1 MLKDNLKALRK
12 ARGLSQQELAEKC
25 NVVRQTV
32 SKWEQGLSAP
42 DSQMLLTLSEALQTP
57 VNAIL
62 EETPAQ
68 EAESAGDLPREPEEL
83 NRQLSQ
89 NRQTRRKLLHWLL
102 ILLLAAIAAGY
113 AALGVFGSAYL
124 GWDFSDPEIA
134 VVGTILH
141 GLEWVFVRTAPI
153 AVLGLLPGIFL
164 TRKRKGS

>member
-32 SKWEQGLSAP
+32 SKWEQGLSVP
-42 DSQMLLTLSEALQTP
+42 DSQMLLVLSEVLQVP

-62 EETPAQ
+62 EVAPV
-68 EAESAGDLPREPEEL
+68 EAVEPTGS
-83 NRQLSQ
+83 LSQ
-89 NRQTRRKLLHWLL
+89 KPAGWNRETGRKILHWLM
-102 ILLLAAIAAGY
+102 ISLLAAIAVGY
-113 AALGVFGSAYL
+113 AMLGVFGSAYL
-124 GWDFSDPEIA
+124 GWDFSNPEIA

-153 AVLGLLPGIFL
+153 AVMALLPGIFL
-164 TRKRKGS
+164 TRKKKEA

>member
-32 SKWEQGLSAP
+32 SKWEQGLSVP
-42 DSQMLLTLSEALQTP
+42 DSQMLLVLSEVLQVP

-62 EETPAQ
+62 EVAPMEAAEPAGSLPQKRQGWNRET
-68 EAESAGDLPREPEEL
+68 G
-83 NRQLSQ
+83 
-89 NRQTRRKLLHWLL
+89 RKILHWTM
-102 ILLLAAIAAGY
+102 ISLLAAIAVGY
-113 AALGVFGSAYL
+113 AMLGVFGSAYL
-124 GWDFSDPEIA
+124 GWDFSNPEIA

-153 AVLGLLPGIFL
+153 ALMALLPGIFL
-164 TRKRKGS
+164 TRKKKGV

>member
-1 MLKDNLKALRK
+1 MLKDNLKTLRK

-42 DSQMLLTLSEALQTP
+42 DSQMLLVLSEVLQVP

-62 EETPAQ
+62 EVAPVGVAEPAGSLPQRREGWNRET
-68 EAESAGDLPREPEEL
+68 G
-83 NRQLSQ
+83 
-89 NRQTRRKLLHWLL
+89 RKILHWLM
-102 ILLLAAIAAGY
+102 ISLLAAIAAGY
-113 AALGVFGSAYL
+113 AVLGVFGSAYL

-153 AVLGLLPGIFL
+153 AVMALLPGIFL
-164 TRKRKGS
+164 TRKKKEA

>member
-32 SKWEQGLSAP
+32 SKWEQGLSVP
-42 DSQMLLTLSEALQTP
+42 DSQMLLVLSEVLQVP

-62 EETPAQ
+62 EEAPV
-68 EAESAGDLPREPEEL
+68 EAAELAGSIPQRREEW
-83 NRQLSQ
+83 NRE
-89 NRQTRRKLLHWLL
+89 TGRKILHWLM
-102 ILLLAAIAAGY
+102 ISLLAAIAAGY
-113 AALGVFGSAYL
+113 AVLGVFGSAYL

-153 AVLGLLPGIFL
+153 AVLGLLAGIFL
-164 TRKRKGS
+164 TRKKKEA

>member
-42 DSQMLLTLSEALQTP
+42 DSQMLLVLSEVFQVP

-62 EETPAQ
+62 EVAPMEAVEPAGSLPQKRQGWNRET
-68 EAESAGDLPREPEEL
+68 G
-83 NRQLSQ
+83 
-89 NRQTRRKLLHWLL
+89 RKILHWTM
-102 ILLLAAIAAGY
+102 ISLLAAIAVGY
-113 AALGVFGSAYL
+113 AMLGVFGSAYL

-153 AVLGLLPGIFL
+153 AVLGLLAGIFL
-164 TRKRKGS
+164 TRKKKEA

>member
-42 DSQMLLTLSEALQTP
+42 DSQMLLVLSEVFQVP
-57 VNAIL
+57 VNAFL
-62 EETPAQ
+62 EEAPV
-68 EAESAGDLPREPEEL
+68 EAVEPTES
-83 NRQLSQ
+83 LSQ
-89 NRQTRRKLLHWLL
+89 KPEGQTGRKILHWLM
-102 ILLLAAIAAGY
+102 IFLLAAIAAGFTV
-113 AALGVFGSAYL
+113 LGVFGSAYL

-153 AVLGLLPGIFL
+153 AVMALLPGIFL
-164 TRKRKGS
+164 TRKKKEA

>member
-42 DSQMLLTLSEALQTP
+42 DSQMLLVLSEVFQVP

-62 EETPAQ
+62 EVAPMEAAEPAG
-68 EAESAGDLPREPEEL
+68 S
-83 NRQLSQ
+83 LSQ
-89 NRQTRRKLLHWLL
+89 KPAGWNRETGRKILHWLM
-102 ILLLAAIAAGY
+102 ISLLAAIAAGY
-113 AALGVFGSAYL
+113 AVLGVFGSAYL

-153 AVLGLLPGIFL
+153 DVIALLPGIFL
-164 TRKRKGS
+164 TRKKKEA

>member
-42 DSQMLLTLSEALQTP
+42 DSQMLLVLSEVFQVP

-62 EETPAQ
+62 EVAPMEAAEPAG
-68 EAESAGDLPREPEEL
+68 SLPQKWEGWNREIG
-83 NRQLSQ
+83 
-89 NRQTRRKLLHWLL
+89 RKILHWLM
-102 ILLLAAIAAGY
+102 ISLLTAIAAGS
-113 AALGVFGSAYL
+113 AVLGVFGSAYL
-124 GWDFSDPEIA
+124 GWNFSDPEIA

-141 GLEWVFVRTAPI
+141 VLAWIFVRTAPI
-153 AVLGLLPGIFL
+153 AVLGLLAGIFL
-164 TRKRKGS
+164 TRKKKEA

>member
-32 SKWEQGLSAP
+32 SKWEQGLSVP
-42 DSQMLLTLSEALQTP
+42 DSQMLLVLSEVLRVP

-62 EETPAQ
+62 EEALV
-68 EAESAGDLPREPEEL
+68 EAVELAGSLPQKRQGWNRE
-83 NRQLSQ
+83 
-89 NRQTRRKLLHWLL
+89 TGRKILHWLM
-102 ILLLAAIAAGY
+102 ISLLAAIAVGY
-113 AALGVFGSAYL
+113 AMLGVFGSAYL

-153 AVLGLLPGIFL
+153 AVMALLPGIFL
-164 TRKRKGS
+164 TRKKKEA

>member
-32 SKWEQGLSAP
+32 SKWEQGLSVP
-42 DSQMLLTLSEALQTP
+42 DSQMLLVLSEVLQVP

-62 EETPAQ
+62 EEAPV
-68 EAESAGDLPREPEEL
+68 EAVEPTGS
-83 NRQLSQ
+83 LSQ
-89 NRQTRRKLLHWLL
+89 KPAGWNRETGRKILHWLM
-102 ILLLAAIAAGY
+102 ISLLAAIAAGY
-113 AALGVFGSAYL
+113 AVLGVFGSAYL

-153 AVLGLLPGIFL
+153 AVLGLLAGIFL
-164 TRKRKGS
+164 TRKKKEA

>member
-32 SKWEQGLSAP
+32 SKWEQGLSVP
-42 DSQMLLTLSEALQTP
+42 DSQMLLVLSELFQVS

-62 EETPAQ
+62 EEAPVG
-68 EAESAGDLPREPEEL
+68 EAEPAGS
-83 NRQLSQ
+83 LSQ
-89 NRQTRRKLLHWLL
+89 KPEGINRQTGRKILHWLM
-102 ILLLAAIAAGY
+102 ISLLAAIAAGY
-113 AALGVFGSAYL
+113 AVLGVFGSAYL

-141 GLEWVFVRTAPI
+141 GMEWVFVRTAPI
-153 AVLGLLPGIFL
+153 AVIALLPGIFL
-164 TRKRKGS
+164 TRKKKEA

>member
-42 DSQMLLTLSEALQTP
+42 DSQMLLVLSGVFQGP

-62 EETPAQ
+62 EVAPMEAAEPAG
-68 EAESAGDLPREPEEL
+68 SLPQKCEGWNREIG
-83 NRQLSQ
+83 
-89 NRQTRRKLLHWLL
+89 RKILPWLMISLLT
-102 ILLLAAIAAGY
+102 AIAAGY
-113 AALGVFGSAYL
+113 AVLGVFGSAYL
-124 GWDFSDPEIA
+124 GWNFSDPEIA

-141 GLEWVFVRTAPI
+141 GLEWIFVRTAPI
-153 AVLGLLPGIFL
+153 AVLGLLAGVFL
-164 TRKRKGS
+164 TRNKKEA

>member
-42 DSQMLLTLSEALQTP
+42 DSQMLLVLSEVLQVP
-57 VNAIL
+57 VNAFL
-62 EETPAQ
+62 EKAPV
-68 EAESAGDLPREPEEL
+68 EAVEPTGS
-83 NRQLSQ
+83 LSQ
-89 NRQTRRKLLHWLL
+89 KPAGWNRETGRKILHWTM
-102 ILLLAAIAAGY
+102 ISLLAAIAVDY
-113 AALGVFGSAYL
+113 AMLGVFGSAYL
-124 GWDFSDPEIA
+124 GWDFSNPEIA

-153 AVLGLLPGIFL
+153 AVLGLLAGIFL
-164 TRKRKGS
+164 TRKKKEA

>member
-32 SKWEQGLSAP
+32 SKWEQGLSVP
-42 DSQMLLTLSEALQTP
+42 DSQMLLVLSEVLQVP

-62 EETPAQ
+62 EVAPVEAAELAGSIPQRREEWNRET
-68 EAESAGDLPREPEEL
+68 G
-83 NRQLSQ
+83 
-89 NRQTRRKLLHWLL
+89 RKILHWLM
-102 ILLLAAIAAGY
+102 ISLLTAIAAGFTV
-113 AALGVFGSAYL
+113 LGVFGSAYL

-153 AVLGLLPGIFL
+153 AVMALLPGIFL
-164 TRKRKGS
+164 TRKKKEA